1 VTKKSYRTLTAFKH
15 SILIIVI
22 YLASIEKA
30 MKKKIALVTGGLSG
44 EAVISYKSA
53 ITVGN
58 NIDTDKFDWYK
69 IDINESG
76 WWFKDV
82 KGESSKVNREDFS
95 IIVEGEKIRFDA
107 VLLCIHGT
115 PGEDGK
121 LQGYFDMLDLPYTS
135 CDAAT
140 SALTF
145 NKRYTVAV
153 AAFGGINVAKSLHI
167 FKHTP
172 ITIEAVLQQLS
183 LPVFVKPN
191 NGGSSI
197 GMSKVN
203 EASELQLAVD
213 KAFKEDNQILIEEF
227 IKGRE
232 FTIGVFKTK
241 GQIMTL
247 PMTEVITKK
256 EFFDFEAKYQ
266 GLSEEITPAVLDD
279 VYANKIRRA
288 AKRAYEVLNCRG
300 VVRID
305 FILNEATGEPY
316 MLEVNT
322 VPGQSEA
329 SIIPQQVK
337 AMGWTLKDFYTAVIE
352 EAFAY

>member
-1 VTKKSYRTLTAFKH
+1 
-15 SILIIVI
+15 
-22 YLASIEKA
+22 
-30 MKKKIALVTGGLSG
+30 MKKKVALVTGGLSG
-44 EAVISYKSA
+44 EAQISYKSA
-53 ITVGN
+53 ITVNGN
-58 NIDTDKFDWYK
+58 LDRSKFDVFQ
-69 IDINESG
+69 IDINPSG
-76 WWFKDV
+76 WWYTP
-82 KGESSKVNREDFS
+82 ENSAPQKVNRDDFS
-95 IIVEGEKIRFDA
+95 ITDGGSKINFDV

-121 LQGYFDMLDLPYTS
+121 LQGYFDMLGLPYTS

-153 AAFGGINVAKSLHI
+153 AAFGGISVANSMHL

-172 ITIEAVLQQLS
+172 VSPENILAKLQ

-197 GMSKVN
+197 GMSKVST
-203 EASELQLAVD
+203 ADALAPALE
-213 KAFKEDNQILIEEF
+213 KAFKEDNQVLVEEF
-227 IKGRE
+227 ISGRE

-241 GQIMTL
+241 GTL
-247 PMTEVITKK
+247 QVLPITEIETGN

-266 GLSEEITPAVLDD
+266 GKSVETTPAFISETMQSQLE
-279 VYANKIRRA
+279 AA
-288 AKRAYEVLNCRG
+288 AKRVYEVLNCRG

-305 FILNEATGEPY
+305 FIYNEQKGLPY

-322 VPGQSEA
+322 VPGQSAA
-329 SIIPQQVK
+329 SVIPQQVK
-337 AMGWTLKDFYTAVIE
+337 AMGVSLQDFYTSIVE
-352 EAFAY
+352 ESLN

>member
-1 VTKKSYRTLTAFKH
+1 
-15 SILIIVI
+15 
-22 YLASIEKA
+22 
-30 MKKKIALVTGGLSG
+30 MKKKVALVTGGLSG
-44 EAVISYKSA
+44 EAQISYKSA
-53 ITVGN
+53 VTVNGN
-58 NIDTDKFDWYK
+58 LDRNKFDVYQ
-69 IDINESG
+69 IDINPSG
-76 WWFKDV
+76 WWYTP
-82 KGESSKVNREDFS
+82 ENEAPQKVNRDDFS
-95 IIVEGEKIRFDA
+95 ITDGGSKINFDV

-121 LQGYFDMLDLPYTS
+121 LQGYFDMLGLPYTS

-153 AAFGGINVAKSLHI
+153 AAFGGISVANSIHL

-172 ITIEAVLQQLS
+172 VSPENILAKLQ

-197 GMSKVN
+197 GMSKVTT
-203 EASELQLAVD
+203 ADALAPALE
-213 KAFKEDNQILIEEF
+213 KAFKEDTQVLVEEF
-227 IKGRE
+227 ISGRE

-241 GQIMTL
+241 GALQVL
-247 PMTEVITKK
+247 PITEIETSN

-266 GLSEEITPAVLDD
+266 GKSVETTPALI
-279 VYANKIRRA
+279 AERMQSQLEAA
-288 AKRAYEVLNCRG
+288 AKRVYEVLNCRG

-305 FILNEATGEPY
+305 FIYNAQKGLPY

-322 VPGQSEA
+322 VPGQSAA
-329 SIIPQQVK
+329 SVIPQQVK
-337 AMGWTLKDFYTAVIE
+337 AMGVSLQDFYTSIVE
-352 EAFAY
+352 ESLN

>member
-1 VTKKSYRTLTAFKH
+1 
-15 SILIIVI
+15 
-22 YLASIEKA
+22 
-30 MKKKIALVTGGLSG
+30 MKKKVALVTGGLSG
-44 EAVISYKSA
+44 EAQISYKSA
-53 ITVGN
+53 ITVNGN
-58 NIDTDKFDWYK
+58 LDRSKFDVFQ
-69 IDINESG
+69 IDINPSG
-76 WWFKDV
+76 WWYTP
-82 KGESSKVNREDFS
+82 ENSAPQKVNRDDFS
-95 IIVEGEKIRFDA
+95 ITDGGSKINFDV

-121 LQGYFDMLDLPYTS
+121 LQGYFDMLGLPYTS

-153 AAFGGINVAKSLHI
+153 AAFGGISVANSMHL

-172 ITIEAVLQQLS
+172 VSPENILAKLQ

-197 GMSKVN
+197 GMSKVTT
-203 EASELQLAVD
+203 ADGLAPALE
-213 KAFKEDNQILIEEF
+213 KAFKEDTQVLVEEF
-227 IKGRE
+227 ISGRE

-241 GQIMTL
+241 GALQVL
-247 PMTEVITKK
+247 PITEIETSN

-266 GLSEEITPAVLDD
+266 GKSVETTPAFISETMQSQLE
-279 VYANKIRRA
+279 AA
-288 AKRAYEVLNCRG
+288 AKRVYEVLNCRG

-305 FILNEATGEPY
+305 FIYNEQKGLPY

-322 VPGQSEA
+322 VPGQSAA
-329 SIIPQQVK
+329 SVIPQQVK
-337 AMGWTLKDFYTAVIE
+337 AMGASLQDFYTSIVE
-352 EAFAY
+352 ESLN